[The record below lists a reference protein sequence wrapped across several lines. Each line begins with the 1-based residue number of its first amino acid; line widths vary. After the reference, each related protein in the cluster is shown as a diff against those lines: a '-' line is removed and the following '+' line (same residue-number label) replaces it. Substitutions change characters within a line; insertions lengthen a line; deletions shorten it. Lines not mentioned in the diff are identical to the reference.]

1 MFLLQDTKSTTDC
14 QIGDKTIS
22 NSLSLILHQQ
32 LSIMQIFL
40 SLMGIL
46 IFLFFFAFFV
56 TSLIE
61 NEKRAAFI
69 SLVAGMLLPI
79 PLLIPFFSNIIYPE
93 WFNITLCGLIVLPF
107 LLILVPVKSVID
119 DIPQIPA
126 GRFDERDIIFSRRI
140 LKPGSGLYKEYY
152 ERNPDKEEPDKKWRE
167 KPGLLKGG
175 SKYYDPVLFAAAESL
190 FEKVEML
197 HPRIDGDV
205 AKKKTKV
212 DPEKMSKRLKTM
224 LLGWGA
230 HSVGIT
236 KLKDYH
242 IYSFGGR
249 GDRYGQLFK
258 RDHKYAI
265 ALTVEMNH
273 SMMKSAPAAPTVLE
287 SASQY
292 LNSGTMA
299 IQLAEFIRSLGYPAR
314 AHIDANYK
322 VICPLVARDA
332 GLGEIGRMGLLMTP
346 ALGPRVR
353 IAVVT
358 TDLPVIPNKHISD
371 PTVNDFCRH
380 CRKCADACP
389 VRAIPYGHEKVIDGV
404 RRWQISAESCYTFW
418 CIAGTD
424 CGNCVIACPYSHSD
438 YWIHKIVRFGI
449 KKSRIFRRL
458 AIKMNDLF
466 YGRG

>member
-1 MFLLQDTKSTTDC
+1 
-14 QIGDKTIS
+14 
-22 NSLSLILHQQ
+22 
-32 LSIMQIFL
+32 MQIFL
-40 SLMGIL
+40 SISGIL

-61 NEKRAAFI
+61 NEKRAALI
-69 SLVAGMLLPI
+69 SLLAGLFI
-79 PLLIPFFSNIIYPE
+79 PVPFLIPFFSNLVYPG
-93 WFNITLCGLIVLPF
+93 WLSIALTGLIILPF
-107 LLILVPVKSVID
+107 LVILVPVNNVTGDSQQV
-119 DIPQIPA
+119 PSR
-126 GRFDERDIIFSRRI
+126 RFDERDTILSRRI
-140 LKPGSGLYKEYY
+140 LKPGTVRFKEYY
-152 ERNPDKEEPDKKWRE
+152 QRNPDKKESDDKFRK
-167 KPGLLKGG
+167 KPGLLKAG

-190 FEKVEML
+190 FERVEML
-197 HPRIDGDV
+197 HPRVDGDV
-205 AKKKTKV
+205 EKKKTKV
-212 DPEKMSKRLKTM
+212 DPVKISEKLRNM

-230 HSVGIT
+230 HSAGIT
-236 KLKDYH
+236 ELKDYH

-249 GDRYGQLFK
+249 GDRYGQPYQ

-299 IQLAEFIRSLGYPAR
+299 VQLAEFIRALGYPAR

-358 TDLPVIPNKHISD
+358 TDLPVIPGKHKSD
-371 PTVNDFCRH
+371 PTVSDFCRH

-389 VRAIPYGHEKVIDGV
+389 VQAIPYRYEKVIDGIK
-404 RRWQISAESCYTFW
+404 RWQINAESCYTFW

-424 CGNCVIACPYSHSD
+424 CGNCVIACPYSHPD
-438 YWIHKIVRFGI
+438 YWIHRLVRFGI
-449 KKSRIFRRL
+449 KNSLIFRRM
-458 AIKMNDLF
+458 AIKMDDLF
-466 YGRG
+466 YGRRGDRGVQ